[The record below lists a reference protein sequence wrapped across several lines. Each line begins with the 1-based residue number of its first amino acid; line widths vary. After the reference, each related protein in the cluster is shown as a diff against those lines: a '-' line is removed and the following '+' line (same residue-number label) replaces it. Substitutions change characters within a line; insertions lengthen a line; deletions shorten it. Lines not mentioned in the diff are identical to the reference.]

1 MPVLMGVLWAG
12 LRSLFFGI
20 IKWLIANSGGIAA
33 NILTGLGLY
42 FLVAR
47 PVNNQL
53 QSWIMTQFD
62 GAPGTVLETLYYLN
76 VDNYA
81 TMIISAWGINKSM
94 KAGQLALAQK
104 SARNA
109 T

>member
-1 MPVLMGVLWAG
+1 MPIALGVLWAG
-12 LRSLFFGI
+12 LRALFFGI

-33 NILTGLGLY
+33 NLMMGLGLY

-47 PVNNQL
+47 PVNTQI
-53 QSWIMTQFD
+53 QSWVMTQFD

-81 TMIISAWGINKSM
+81 TMILSAWGIQKSLQ
-94 KAGQLALAQK
+94 AGRIALAQR
-104 SARNA
+104 SARGA
-109 T
+109 G